1 RPLGGRA
8 TAAAGRHAGRLAR
21 RELERRARRLH
32 RPAAP
37 GRAARHDAAAR
48 RLGPQGLALP
58 AAARAARA
66 DRRPLDQ
73 HRRRPARLL
82 AQGRRRRRADQE
94 GRGEAEGG
102 HRRGAEEGRREGER
116 EDRRRPRRPAQEEE
130 GLSVAAPPA
139 VGRVNYFFRT
149 LVYGAVVGLLAWG
162 GWHVRELV
170 QRHEQELAERD
181 HRIQGL
187 VADVA
192 QRDQRI
198 AEQAQQIEELQAQV
212 RALELAL
219 KLLKV
224 DQRLARLSVRAQR
237 PAPGLKG
244 GVETDVVFQELD
256 AEGEPLG
263 PAQPFTLVG

>member
-1 RPLGGRA
+1 M
-8 TAAAGRHAGRLAR
+8 
-21 RELERRARRLH
+21 
-32 RPAAP
+32 
-37 GRAARHDAAAR
+37 
-48 RLGPQGLALP
+48 
-58 AAARAARA
+58 
-66 DRRPLDQ
+66 
-73 HRRRPARLL
+73 
-82 AQGRRRRRADQE
+82 
-94 GRGEAEGG
+94 
-102 HRRGAEEGRREGER
+102 
-116 EDRRRPRRPAQEEE
+116 
-130 GLSVAAPPA
+130 AAPPA

-224 DQRLARLSVRAQR
+224 NHRLARLAVRAQR

-263 PAQPFTLVG
+263 PPQPFTLVGKVAYIDALVIKFDDSFVEQGDALRGSSICFFRRLFGEYQQPSEGFPLDSVGTRPRSYGAGDDAPAPVESTLWQHFWDYANDPAAAAKAGARALHGEAPYIELRPGMSYRVELRASGGLTVRPE